1 MDTTHD
7 AQRQDTP
14 EGREIENSVDERYNR
29 AVSTARISGHFLLL
43 FLLTPLLAGAACE
56 RKQTTDTGA
65 LVAADRAA
73 APVDTTPLP
82 GIDASKLDAGKQKL
96 FFTLVDSLGSAC
108 GKSQSLRKSLI
119 EDASC
124 KRAPFAVKYVL
135 ALVEDE
141 VPEPLIR
148 DEYKAKYESKDAPP
162 KLDVSKAPRVGNDD
176 ALIRIVEFY
185 DYACGGCRQFKP
197 ILDKIA
203 EEHRD
208 RVAVHYMMYPLG
220 KWPDSKSAGQAAIA
234 AAQQDKFKE
243 MHALLFERAP
253 QHNREAVMAYAKE
266 LGLDLDK
273 FTAAYEAAGP
283 QVDGDHAQGD
293 KAGVDMT
300 PTVFVNERK
309 YTKLSWKYIGMW
321 IEEEAAVNR

>member
-1 MDTTHD
+1 MTRNVKT
-7 AQRQDTP
+7 RTWRP
-14 EGREIENSVDERYNR
+14 RIEIAVDESYNR
-29 AVSTARISGHFLLL
+29 PVSTARIPGRFLLL
-43 FLLTPLLAGAACE
+43 FLVAPLLGGSACE

-65 LVAADRAA
+65 LTAADRAA

-82 GIDASKLDAGKQKL
+82 GIDATKLDAGKQKL
-96 FFTLVDSLGSAC
+96 FFTLAGSLASPC
-108 GKSQSLRKSLI
+108 GKAESLRKSVT
-119 EDASC
+119 DDTSC
-124 KRAPFAVKYVL
+124 KRAPFAAKYVL

-148 DEYKAKYESKDAPP
+148 DEYKAKYESKETA

-176 ALIRIVEFY
+176 AVVRLVEFY

-197 ILDKIA
+197 ILDQVL

-208 RVAVHYMMYPLG
+208 KAAAYFLMYPLG
-220 KWPDSKSAGQAAIA
+220 RWPDSKSAGQAAIA
-234 AAQQDKFKE
+234 ASQQGKFKE

-253 QHNREAVMAYAKE
+253 QHNREAVMGYARE

-283 QVDGDHAQGD
+283 QVDSDHAQGD
-293 KAGVDMT
+293 KAGVDTT
-300 PTVFVNERK
+300 PTLFINDRK
-309 YTKLSWKYIGMW
+309 YSKLSWKYVGMW
-321 IEEEAAVNR
+321 IEEEVAVNR